1 MKQNSPGGKVAE
13 LAANII
19 AESIYAQQD
28 VNGNKDLLFK
38 WFSEHRKDDP
48 ALTVEDQNLC

>member
-38 WFSEHRKDDP
+38 
-48 ALTVEDQNLC
+48 